1 MVLRMNSFWQIIS
14 FCWCCLWGSALL
26 GQTPV
31 VGKLGKQNITAY
43 VQVFADTTNQMS
55 ISEIASLQ
63 NEFATYAKDE
73 FNFNRIKT
81 NYWLRI
87 AIQGD
92 STRTNDEYF
101 LQISYP
107 LVDEIDFYYAL
118 NDGQWHRLQ
127 AGDMRPFNIRLIEHR
142 TALFP
147 VRISPA
153 TQTCYIRL
161 YSETTTNTRLN
172 LIEKSAF
179 YEILQKEEL
188 GYGVFFGV
196 LLLIVF
202 NNLLY
207 FFYIKDW
214 GYLWYISFVLANL
227 VFQASLSGH
236 VFQYFLTDAAGWQ
249 NKWVAV
255 FTTSGVLMGVAFAFV
270 FLDIRRYS
278 VRTFRIT
285 VVAMLFQCLMLLASI
300 LAPYYV
306 IMPAIKALSLLSV
319 IFLIVVAFMVWR
331 KGNQAARFYLAA
343 YCFYLIFAAAFILKT
358 SNILPENFVTVHGFE
373 IAILLESI
381 TLSIALADKTRLER
395 NRIEQEKKEAQLEAL
410 RIQQEANATLEQR
423 VWKRTKELNDTVDE
437 LNQTLQVVN
446 AQKTEIE
453 DKNRDITASLNYA
466 KRIQEASLTSLAQ
479 MRQYLPD
486 SFVLFKPRD
495 IVGGDFYCVEQIENC
510 TIIIVADCTGHG
522 VPGGFMSMLGIN
534 MFRQMVVARRLT
546 DPAAILQAMNEGIM
560 RALRQDETHNRDG
573 MDAGICVINHQERT
587 LLFAGARMPLYL
599 LRNSGLITVKASRI
613 SLGGMQTS
621 SDQSFF
627 THTFALDEPTQ
638 ILLCS
643 DGLQDQF
650 GGSHGRKFL
659 AKQIKE
665 LYSSCLLRSADE
677 QRQLFAQALHTW
689 MGNNY
694 RQIDDI
700 LVMGARL
707 C

>member
-1 MVLRMNSFWQIIS
+1 MVLGMNGFLQIIC
-14 FCWCCLWGSALL
+14 FCWCCLWSSVAF
-26 GQTPV
+26 GQIVISGQP
-31 VGKLGKQNITAY
+31 GKQNITSS
-43 VQVFADTTNQMS
+43 VQVFADTTNQMR
-55 ISEIASLQ
+55 IGQVALLKK
-63 NEFATYAKDE
+63 EFATYAKEE
-73 FNFNRIKT
+73 FNFNQIKT
-81 NYWLRI
+81 NQWLRI

-92 STRTNDEYF
+92 STRTDDEYF
-101 LQISYP
+101 LQVSYP
-107 LVDEIDFYYAL
+107 LVDEIDFYYIQH
-118 NDGQWHRLQ
+118 DSSWQQLQ

-147 VRISPA
+147 VRITAEP
-153 TQTCYIRL
+153 QTYYIRL

-188 GYGVFFGV
+188 GYGIFFGV

-214 GYLWYISFVLANL
+214 GYLWYISFVFANL
-227 VFQASLSGH
+227 LFQASLSGH
-236 VFQYFLTDAAGWQ
+236 VFQYFLTDTAGWQ
-249 NKWVAV
+249 NKWIAI
-255 FTTSGVLMGVAFAFV
+255 FTTSGVLMGIAFAFI

-278 VRTFRIT
+278 LRTFRVT
-285 VVAMLFQCLMLLASI
+285 VGAMVFQCLMLLVSI
-300 LAPYYV
+300 FAPYYM
-306 IMPAIKALSLLSV
+306 IMPVIKALSILSV
-319 IFLIVVAFMVWR
+319 IFLIAVAFVVWR
-331 KGNQAARFYLAA
+331 KGYRAARFYLVA
-343 YCFYLIFAAAFILKT
+343 YLFYLIFATAFILKT
-358 SNILPENFVTVHGFE
+358 SNVLPENFITVHGFE

-395 NRIEQEKKEAQLEAL
+395 NRTEQEKKEAQLEAL

-479 MRQYLPD
+479 LRQYLPE

-495 IVGGDFYCVEQIENC
+495 IVGGDFYCVEQTENC
-510 TIIIVADCTGHG
+510 TVIIVADCTGHG

-546 DPAAILQAMNEGIM
+546 DPAAILQAMNEGIV
-560 RALRQDETHNRDG
+560 RALRQEETNNRDG
-573 MDAGICVINHQERT
+573 MDAGICVIDHQMQT
-587 LLFAGARMPLYL
+587 LSFAGARMPLYL
-599 LRNSGLITVKASRI
+599 LRHSGLTTIKASRI

-621 SDQSFF
+621 PDHAFV

-650 GGSHGRKFL
+650 GGSQGRKFL

-665 LYSSCLLRSADE
+665 LYGTCLTLSPDE
-677 QRQLFAQALHTW
+677 QQQLFEEAICSW
-689 MGNNY
+689 MGKDY

-700 LVMGARL
+700 LLVGARL